1 MEIALESLIGKDAF
15 TERRCTICGKL
26 LKPVEI
32 EVVGRTYRVVPAC
45 ECEVKQYQE
54 EKERLERKEL
64 DVYLESFFSLSDA
77 ERYKDCSLDNFEPRE
92 GVKEGWEKVK
102 QYIEN
107 LEENLKT
114 GHSLFLFGDVGT
126 GKSHL
131 AFSIYN
137 EAKKR
142 HFSAIF
148 NTVSNLMNRLDKAL
162 VSNKEAEFDL
172 LELLKIADLLVLDDL
187 GVEVESKRSKERLY
201 EIIGG
206 RYNSRKTTVITTN
219 LKTQEEM
226 IRWLGAR
233 IFDRLLE
240 SGTFIKFSGKSYRWV
255 KRNGK

>member
-1 MEIALESLIGKDAF
+1 MEIALESLIGREAF
-15 TERRCTICGKL
+15 TERSCKVCGRT
-26 LKPVEI
+26 LKSVEI
-32 EVVGRTYRVVPAC
+32 EVVGRIYKVVPAC
-45 ECEVKQYQE
+45 ECEIKKYQE

-64 DVYLESFFSLSDA
+64 DVYLESFFSLSEA
-77 ERYKDCSLDNFEPRE
+77 ERYKDCSLENFEPRE
-92 GVKEGWEKVK
+92 GVKEAREKVK

-114 GHSLFLFGDVGT
+114 GHSLFLFGNTGT

-148 NTVSNLMNRLDKAL
+148 NTVSNLMNRLDKAF
-162 VSNKEAEFDL
+162 VNKEAEFDL

-187 GVEVESKRSKERLY
+187 GVEVESKRSKERIY
-201 EIIGG
+201 EIIVG
-206 RYNSRKTTVITTN
+206 RYNSRKATIITTN
-219 LKTQEEM
+219 LKNQNEM

-233 IFDRLLE
+233 VFDRLLE
-240 SGTFIKFSGKSYRWV
+240 SSTFIEFSGKSYRWV

>member
-1 MEIALESLIGKDAF
+1 MEIALENLIGKDAF
-15 TERRCTICGKL
+15 TERRCAICGKL

-32 EVVGRTYRVVPAC
+32 EVAGRTYKVVPAC
-45 ECEVKQYQE
+45 ECEIKKYQE

-64 DVYLESFFSLSDA
+64 DVYLESFFSLSEA
-77 ERYKDCSLDNFEPRE
+77 ERYKDCSLENFEPRE
-92 GVKEGWEKVK
+92 GVKEAREKVK

-114 GHSLFLFGDVGT
+114 GHSLFLFGNTGT

-148 NTVSNLMNRLDKAL
+148 NTVSNLMNRLDKAF
-162 VSNKEAEFDL
+162 VNKEAEFDL

-187 GVEVESKRSKERLY
+187 GVEVENKRSKERLY
-201 EIIGG
+201 EIIVG
-206 RYNSRKTTVITTN
+206 RYNSRKATIITTN
-219 LKTQEEM
+219 LRNQNEM
-226 IRWLGAR
+226 IQWLGAR
-233 IFDRLLE
+233 VFDRLLE
-240 SGTFIKFSGKSYRWV
+240 SSTFIEFSGQSYRWV

>member
-1 MEIALESLIGKDAF
+1 MEIALQNLIGENAF
-15 TERRCTICGKL
+15 TERKCEVCGRIL
-26 LKPVEI
+26 TPVEVNI
-32 EVVGRTYRVVPAC
+32 AGRIYKVVPAC
-45 ECEVKQYQE
+45 ECEVKKYQE

-64 DVYLESFFSLSDA
+64 DIYLESFFALSEA
-77 ERYKDCSLDNFEPRE
+77 ERYKDCSLENFEPRE
-92 GVKEGWEKVK
+92 GVREAWEKVK

-137 EAKKR
+137 EAKNK
-142 HFSAIF
+142 HFSVVF
-148 NTVSNLMNRLDKAL
+148 NTVSNIMNRLDKTFT
-162 VSNKEAEFDL
+162 NKEAEFDL

-187 GVEVESKRSKERLY
+187 GVEVENQRSKERLH
-201 EIIGG
+201 EIIAG
-206 RYNSRKTTVITTN
+206 RYNGRKATIITTN
-219 LKTQEEM
+219 LKTQSE
-226 IRWLGAR
+226 IIQWLGAR

-240 SGTFIKFSGKSYRWV
+240 TSTFIRFSGKSYRQE

>member
-1 MEIALESLIGKDAF
+1 MEIALESLIGREAF
-15 TERRCTICGKL
+15 TERSCKVCGRT
-26 LKPVEI
+26 LKSVEI
-32 EVVGRTYRVVPAC
+32 EVVGRIYKVVPAC
-45 ECEVKQYQE
+45 ECEIKKYQE

-64 DVYLESFFSLSDA
+64 DVYLESFFSLSEA
-77 ERYKDCSLDNFEPRE
+77 ERYKDCSLENFEPRE
-92 GVKEGWEKVK
+92 GVNEAREKVK
-102 QYIEN
+102 QYIDN
-107 LEENLKT
+107 LEENLRV

-148 NTVSNLMNRLDKAL
+148 NTVSNLMNRLDKAF
-162 VSNKEAEFDL
+162 VNKEAEFDL

-201 EIIGG
+201 EIIVG
-206 RYNSRKTTVITTN
+206 RYNSRKATIITTN
-219 LKTQEEM
+219 LRNQNEM
-226 IRWLGAR
+226 IQWLGAR
-233 IFDRLLE
+233 VFDRLLE
-240 SGTFIKFSGKSYRWV
+240 SSTFIEFSGKSYRWV